1 MRLDQIPAMCI
12 SLTRRSDRWKRFS
25 DQPDLEALPNL
36 ERLVGVDGKLIN
48 IAADKRINP
57 FTKRNILTNSR
68 RSHEELDSPGGIG
81 CALSHRLAWK
91 KLLDSG
97 EPYALIFEDDA
108 IVPPGFIGRL
118 NAALSSDPLLMRG
131 DFDLLILSK
140 VKSVSGPFDTTPKS
154 QAPATGFYP
163 IKHFVLA
170 HAYLVSRRAAQIF
183 YDECLPISHHIDFYM
198 AIQCNLHKLL
208 MVGSRQFEIPQVG
221 TDSNIQTKATCALC
235 DVPTNFYENY
245 LMVPHTSWKLAKGSE
260 YLILS
265 ALLGYV
271 AYRAWAAK

>member
-1 MRLDQIPAMCI
+1 MCI
-12 SLTRRSDRWKRFS
+12 SLARRHDRWKRFS
-25 DQPDLEALPNL
+25 DQAELETLPNL
-36 ERLVGVDGKLIN
+36 ERLGGVDGKLIN

-91 KLLDSG
+91 KLLDSDA
-97 EPYALIFEDDA
+97 PYALIFEDDA
-108 IVPPGFIGRL
+108 IIPHGFIGKL
-118 NAALSSDPLLMRG
+118 NAALNSDPLLIDG
-131 DFDLLILSK
+131 KWDLLILSK
-140 VKSVSGPFDTTPKS
+140 VKSASSKLSPGPS
-154 QAPATGFYP
+154 QLPSTGFHP

-198 AIQCNLHKLL
+198 AIQSNLHNLL
-208 MVGSRQFEIPQVG
+208 MVGSREFEISQVG
-221 TDSNIQTKATCALC
+221 TDSNIQTKPTCALC
-235 DVPTNFYENY
+235 DVPTNFYEDY

-260 YLILS
+260 YLIL
-265 ALLGYV
+265 AVLLGYV
-271 AYRAWAAK
+271 AYRAYSSK